1 MEGRGY
7 QIQAFPAE
15 DDKQI
20 NRILVHNITYNP
32 LSKISRYETVKC
44 AVGANTITSLHSV
57 PHYILCHST
66 MSTMDIQQSHLSLII
81 NISPVL

>member
-20 NRILVHNITYNP
+20 NRILVHYITYDP
-32 LSKISRYETVKC
+32 LSKISRYEIVKC

-57 PHYILCHST
+57 PHNIS
-66 MSTMDIQQSHLSLII
+66 LSLNHVHHGHITA
-81 NISPVL
+81 SPFVDN

>member
-7 QIQAFPAE
+7 QIRAFPAQ
-15 DDKQI
+15 DDKQM

-32 LSKISRYETVKC
+32 LSKISTYVIVKC
-44 AVGANTITSLHSV
+44 AVGANTTSLHSV

-66 MSTMDIQQSHLSLII
+66 MSIMDIQQSHLSLII
-81 NISPVL
+81 NISLVLQ